1 MDNSFTCILNCAGMP
16 VETFRVQSPFVSLG
30 ILFLGALFGLMRVR
44 KLKLALCPSLVLAA
58 LVVGLCQAGQA
69 QDYDLTAP
77 DTEWREVPVSGGVTL
92 FQNVRIF
99 DGKSPALSTP
109 SNVLVKGNTIERISA
124 SPITVDTNTN
134 VRVIAAE
141 GAGADARPHR
151 RALACVYGGHTPVAP
166 DDRRPPIPSSVG
178 CATG

>member
-1 MDNSFTCILNCAGMP
+1 MP
-16 VETFRVQSPFVSLG
+16 VETLRVQSPFVSLG
-30 ILFLGALFGLMRVR
+30 ILFLGALFGLTRVR

-99 DGKSPALSTP
+99 DGQSAALSAP
-109 SNVLVKGNTIERISA
+109 SNVPIRGNTIERISA
-124 SPITVDTNTN
+124 SPITVDTNTTSASL
-134 VRVIAAE
+134 RQ
-141 GAGADARPHR
+141 R
-151 RALACVYGGHTPVAP
+151 GG
-166 DDRRPPIPSSVG
+166 
-178 CATG
+178 C